1 MMRCGQEMTTPSC
14 GVGDWLRRKKRGLTR
29 LRPHW
34 VQGRVSHFRLETGH
48 AFLAHVGARLTPET
62 VEKLECALS
71 EPLAETGFQRLKDDV
86 GAVTLESVLLA
97 AKKVSF
103 VDELDLPFGRPH
115 RKVCS

>member
-1 MMRCGQEMTTPSC
+1 MPTDPSLADWIERGYGRARDM
-14 GVGDWLRRKKRGLTR
+14 GVFVPSAKIMERLVRTARRD
-29 LRPHW
+29 
-34 VQGRVSHFRLETGH
+34 FNH